1 MKLTNKTRC
10 FRHTFVTKIE
20 EMEQKTAVIK
30 PRGCEQTLMAIK
42 DTMELLSGKWK
53 IQIVGSLM
61 MNRSMRFMDLIR
73 DVNGIAAKMLSKELQ
88 ELEVNELIIRTVK
101 NTKPVT
107 VEYELT
113 EHGRSL
119 GPLIN
124 EVAKWGSL
132 HRNKLFNTSFEP
144 MDLIT
149 ASLYVKGEIPG

>member
-1 MKLTNKTRC
+1 MKLVNKIRC
-10 FRHTFVTKIE
+10 FRHTFAMKIE
-20 EMEQKTAVIK
+20 EMEQKKAVIK

-88 ELEVNELIIRTVK
+88 ELEVNELISRTVK

-144 MDLIT
+144 MDLVA
-149 ASLYVKGEIPG
+149 ASLYVKSEIPG

>member
-1 MKLTNKTRC
+1 M
-10 FRHTFVTKIE
+10 KIE
-20 EMEQKTAVIK
+20 EMEQKKAVIK

-88 ELEVNELIIRTVK
+88 ELEVNELISRTVK

-144 MDLIT
+144 MDLVA
-149 ASLYVKGEIPG
+149 ASLYVKSEIPG